1 MINSLAIQNFRSCKN
16 IFVEFDRGIN
26 IFIGTSDSGK
36 TNILRAIELVTSNK
50 PSGDSFR
57 SWWLKRKDIKEGKT
71 NADTVCDLNVDDG
84 TRIIRVKGGENIY
97 EVRKGKSIVQYKS
110 FNQGVPEE
118 IKSILNFSSL
128 NLQSQFDS
136 PFLLAMSGGE
146 VARYLNKIVHL
157 DKIDLSL
164 SNIGKTLRKE
174 QTDLKYTEKEYD
186 TAKEKEKEF
195 DWIDEAEG
203 CLVKLETFEGV
214 IRNKKN
220 RYASLH
226 LLCTRLEECDEE
238 IKEVS
243 QLTQYGKEV
252 NKLIDDQEALEL
264 RKKSKIVLSDAINNL
279 RQIENAITDIGG
291 AVPKW
296 QEEFDELMP
305 QRCPLCGRGE

>member
-1 MINSLAIQNFRSCKN
+1 MIKRLNISNFQSHKNSEL
-16 IFVEFDRGIN
+16 EFDEGIN
-26 IFIGTSDSGK
+26 IIIGQSDSGK
-36 TNILRAIELVTSNK
+36 SAILRALRWVVDNT

-57 SWWLKRKDIKEGKT
+57 STWGGNTKVELSLDEDKVVGRSKTKTTNQYDIK
-71 NADTVCDLNVDDG
+71 NAILT
-84 TRIIRVKGGENIY
+84 
-97 EVRKGKSIVQYKS
+97 S

-195 DWIDEAEG
+195 DWIDGAEG
-203 CLVKLETFEGV
+203 CLVKLEIFEGV

-226 LLCTRLEECDEE
+226 LLCTGLEEYDNE

-243 QLTQYGKEV
+243 QLTQYEGEV
-252 NKLIDDQEALEL
+252 NKLMVDRLNLDMKKKRYSQMNSQVDNLEC
-264 RKKSKIVLSDAINNL
+264 IQAE
-279 RQIENAITDIGG
+279 IEGLEDLLP
-291 AVPKW
+291 VW
-296 QEEFDELMP
+296 QERFEKLMP
-305 QRCPLCGRGE
+305 KDSICPLCGGSVK